1 MQTNSKVQLRLYI
14 LTKTKIYFWNIRS
27 LPETYLFCTSTACR
41 ASPATPGLLFIQK
54 FKFLFYRFKWNDNKR
69 HLTIEGALHSNQ

>member
-14 LTKTKIYFWNIRS
+14 LTKPKIYFWNIRS

-41 ASPATPGLLFIQK
+41 ASPATPGLLFIQ
-54 FKFLFYRFKWNDNKR
+54 FLSLNFYFTDSSEMIIKG
-69 HLTIEGALHSNQ
+69 T